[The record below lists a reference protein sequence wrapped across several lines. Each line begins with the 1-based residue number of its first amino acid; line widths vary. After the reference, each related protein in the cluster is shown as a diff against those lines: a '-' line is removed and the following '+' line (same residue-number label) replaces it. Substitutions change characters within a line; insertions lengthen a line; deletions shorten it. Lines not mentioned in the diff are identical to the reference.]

1 MLQSLIRALIRES
14 LLLEDKIQDLVD
26 SDASGSLQAARD
38 QGITNIA
45 GLMWLKAM
53 IDQRKVGPGAEPV
66 EDVIPTILAFFKQ
79 GVADRLKKANYPTD
93 IMRYKNP
100 GELRMAIGALG
111 TSRGEQER
119 VIKTAQTSVV
129 YESPNFLVVMPH
141 TTDSAC
147 YYGKGTTWCTAAT
160 TGSNLFLTYV
170 GSDRGII
177 LYHILKLGG
186 DSRVDP
192 YAKIN
197 LATVKGE
204 PHFSA
209 QMGGLSVDAKN
220 NGLTRQKF
228 DEALGDEADDILEA
242 IVQHAASVGDHPA
255 KKEVDASV
263 QSLAAWK
270 KATEKLDAD
279 QFSYYM
285 FSALKDRA
293 AAKEVLLDV
302 LSDPRT
308 KAYDKKVIYSNEN
321 FDDDM
326 LLQALEGAKD
336 FYQSEDASLAYG
348 AVYKKGVTP
357 EFLFR
362 ALEIIKTKKNGET
375 FKDLIYQNPAF
386 SGENLVQIY
395 NNPKAYNLEPE
406 SAAKLIARNPNL
418 PVDLYESQIEPA
430 LAGDVKAQALIKSG
444 MAFDGGNDNRNRLI
458 RLVWSKTKGSL
469 QSYFGDKLLEI
480 IGTWCTEEDILNDA
494 ADYFLKRGSW
504 RSGHAITREFL
515 TNSVLSD
522 KNVQRFAN
530 GSDEFG
536 VMLAQARIEDPDF
549 DAEAV
554 EEEFRRKEDEYERD
568 YDDDDDY

>member
-1 MLQSLIRALIRES
+1 MIRHLIREFIRET

-26 SDASGSLQAARD
+26 ADQSGSLQAARD
-38 QGITNIA
+38 QGVTNIA
-45 GLMWLKAM
+45 GLTWLKAM

-100 GELRMAIGALG
+100 GELRMAIGSLG

-119 VIKTAQTSVV
+119 AIKTAQTSVV

-170 GSDRGII
+170 GSNRGII

-228 DEALGDEADDILEA
+228 DEALGDEADDILAA

-270 KATEKLDAD
+270 KATAKLGKDE
-279 QFSYYM
+279 FSYYM
-285 FSALKDRA
+285 YSALKDRA

-308 KAYDKKVIYSNEN
+308 KAYDKKVVYGNEN

-326 LLQALEGAKD
+326 LLQALAGAKD
-336 FYQSEDASLAYG
+336 FYHAEDSSLAYG
-348 AVYKKGVTP
+348 AVYKKNTTTD
-357 EFLFR
+357 FLFK
-362 ALEIIKTKKNGET
+362 ASEIFKTKNNGKVFTEM
-375 FKDLIYQNPAF
+375 IYQNPAF
-386 SGENLVQIY
+386 SGEQLVQLY
-395 NNPKAYNLEPE
+395 NNPA
-406 SAAKLIARNPNL
+406 SAGTIPVRIAELIARNPNL
-418 PVDLYESQIEPA
+418 PPSLFESQIEPA
-430 LAGDVKAQALIKSG
+430 LRSDQKAQMLIKTA
-444 MAFDGGNDNRNRLI
+444 MAFDGGNDNPNGFI
-458 RLVWSKTKGSL
+458 RLAWNKTKGTL
-469 QSYFGDKLLEI
+469 QSYFGDDILKTI
-480 IGTWCTEEDILNDA
+480 AMWCTEEDVLNDV
-494 ADYFLKRGSW
+494 ADYFLRFGSW
-504 RSGHAITREFL
+504 HSNHTITREL
-515 TNSVLSD
+515 LVNTLLSD
-522 KNVQRFAN
+522 ENVQRFAN
-530 GSDEFG
+530 GDDRFG
-536 VMLAQARIEDPDF
+536 KMLAQARIEDIDF
-549 DAEAV
+549 DADAV
-554 EEEFRRKEDEYERD
+554 EDEFRRTEGDFE
-568 YDDDDDY
+568 DDDY

>member
-100 GELRMAIGALG
+100 GELRMAIGSLG

-119 VIKTAQTSVV
+119 TIKTTQTSVV

-160 TGSNLFLTYV
+160 TGANLFLSYV
-170 GSDRGII
+170 GSNRGII
-177 LYHILKLGG
+177 LYHILKMGG

-204 PHFSA
+204 PHFST

-228 DEALGDEADDILEA
+228 DIALGDEADEILAA
-242 IVQHAASVGDHPA
+242 IVDHAAAVGEHPA

-263 QSLAAWK
+263 ESLAAWK
-270 KATEKLDAD
+270 KATAKLGKDE
-279 QFSYYM
+279 FSYYM
-285 FSALKDRA
+285 YSTISQRP
-293 AAKEVLLDV
+293 AAKEVLLDI
-302 LSDPRT
+302 LNDPRT
-308 KAYDKKVIYSNEN
+308 KSYDKKAVYSNEN

-326 LLQALEGAKD
+326 LLQALDGATD
-336 FYQSEDASLAYG
+336 FYKQEDSSLAFG
-348 AVYKKGVTP
+348 AVTKKNVTP
-357 EFLFR
+357 DFLFS
-362 ALEIIKTKKNGET
+362 ALKIIKTKKNGRSY
-375 FKDLIYQNPAF
+375 DDMIYQNPAF
-386 SGENLVQIY
+386 SGDQLVEYY
-395 NNPKAYNLEPE
+395 NNPQPSGVSPTKMAEC
-406 SAAKLIARNPNL
+406 IGRNPNL
-418 PVDLYESQIEPA
+418 PVQLFESQIDVA
-430 LAGDVKAQALIKSG
+430 LRGDPKAQALIKTG
-444 MAFDGGNDNRNRLI
+444 MASDGSDGSRRGLI
-458 RLVWSKTKGSL
+458 RMVWNKTKDRL
-469 QSYFGDKLLEI
+469 QNNFGD
-480 IGTWCTEEDILNDA
+480 DILKTIAMWSSDEEIVNDA
-494 ADYFLKRGSW
+494 ANHYLKRGAW
-504 RSGHAITREFL
+504 HSGKVITREFL

-522 KNVQRFAN
+522 AIVQKFAN
-530 GSDEFG
+530 GGDRFG
-536 VMLAQARIEDPDF
+536 VMLAQARIEDPNF
-549 DAEAV
+549 DADAI
-554 EEEFRRKEDEYERD
+554 EDEFNRTEDNYE
-568 YDDDDDY
+568 DDDY

>member
-26 SDASGSLQAARD
+26 SDASGSLQDARD

-119 VIKTAQTSVV
+119 TIKTTQTSVV

-160 TGSNLFLTYV
+160 TGANLFLSYV
-170 GSDRGII
+170 GSNRGII
-177 LYHILKLGG
+177 LYHILKMGG

-242 IVQHAASVGDHPA
+242 IIQHAASVGEHPA

-263 QSLAAWK
+263 QNLAAWK
-270 KATEKLDAD
+270 KATAKLGKDE
-279 QFSYYM
+279 FSYYM
-285 FSALKDRA
+285 YSSLKDRP
-293 AAKEVLLDV
+293 AAKEVLLDA

-308 KAYDKKVIYSNEN
+308 KAYDKKVVYGNEN

-336 FYQSEDASLAYG
+336 FYQPEDSALAYG
-348 AVYKKGVTP
+348 AVYKKNTTTD
-357 EFLFR
+357 FLFK
-362 ALEIIKTKKNGET
+362 ASEIFSTKKNGKVFVEM
-375 FKDLIYQNPAF
+375 IYQNPAF
-386 SGENLVQIY
+386 SGEQLVELY
-395 NNPKAYNLEPE
+395 KNPA
-406 SAAKLIARNPNL
+406 SAGAIPVKMAELIARNPNL
-418 PVDLYESQIEPA
+418 PPELFESQIGPA
-430 LAGDVKAQALIKSG
+430 LRGDQKAQMLIKTA
-444 MAFDGGNDNRNRLI
+444 MAFDGANDNRNGFI
-458 RLVWSKTKGSL
+458 RMVWNRTKDSL
-469 QSYFGDKLLEI
+469 QSYFGDDILKTI
-480 IGTWCTEEDILNDA
+480 AMWCTEEDVLNDV
-494 ADYFLKRGSW
+494 ADFFLRIGPWRG
-504 RSGHAITREFL
+504 GHSITRELL
-515 TNSVLSD
+515 TNSLLSD
-522 KNVQRFAN
+522 ENVKRFAN
-530 GSDEFG
+530 GDDRFG
-536 VMLAQARIEDPDF
+536 VMLALARIEDPEF
-549 DAEAV
+549 DADAV
-554 EEEFRRKEDEYERD
+554 EDEFRRTEGDDGRD
-568 YDDDDDY
+568 YDDDY

>member
-1 MLQSLIRALIRES
+1 MIQTIIRALIRES

-26 SDASGSLQAARD
+26 ADQSGSLQAARD
-38 QGITNIA
+38 MGVTNIA
-45 GLMWLKAM
+45 GLMWLKSM

-119 VIKTAQTSVV
+119 TIKTTQTSVV

-160 TGSNLFLTYV
+160 TGANLFLSYV
-170 GSDRGII
+170 GSNRGII
-177 LYHILKLGG
+177 LYHILKMGG

-209 QMGGLSVDAKN
+209 QSGGLSVDAKN

-228 DEALGDEADDILEA
+228 DEALGDEADAILSA
-242 IVQHAASVGDHPA
+242 IVQHAGTIGEHPA

-270 KATEKLDAD
+270 KATAKLEPD

-285 FSALKDRA
+285 YSALKDRA
-293 AAKEVLLDV
+293 AVKEVLLDV

-308 KAYDKKVIYSNEN
+308 KSYDKKVIYSNEN
-321 FDDDM
+321 FDDVM

-348 AVYKKGVTP
+348 AVNKKNTTTD
-357 EFLFR
+357 FLFKTS
-362 ALEIIKTKKNGET
+362 EIIGGKKNGKT
-375 FKDLIYQNPAF
+375 FMEMIYQNPAF
-386 SGENLVQIY
+386 AGDQLVQLY
-395 NNPKAYNLEPE
+395 NNHA
-406 SAAKLIARNPNL
+406 SAGTIPARIAELIARNPNL
-418 PVDLYESQIEPA
+418 PPDLFESQIEPA
-430 LAGDVKAQALIKSG
+430 RRGDQKAQMLIKTA
-444 MAFDGGNDNRNRLI
+444 MAFDGANDNPNGFI
-458 RLVWSKTKGSL
+458 RLVWNKTKGAL
-469 QSYFGDKLLEI
+469 QSYFGDDILKTI
-480 IGTWCTEEDILNDA
+480 AMWCTEEDVLNDV
-494 ADYFLKRGSW
+494 ADYFLRLGSW
-504 RSGHAITREFL
+504 NSGHTITRELL
-515 TNSVLSD
+515 TNSLLSD
-522 KNVQRFAN
+522 ENVQRFAN
-530 GSDEFG
+530 GDDRFG
-536 VMLAQARIEDPDF
+536 EMLAQARIEDPDF
-549 DAEAV
+549 DADAV
-554 EEEFRRKEDEYERD
+554 EDEFKRTEGDFE
-568 YDDDDDY
+568 DDDDY

>member
-1 MLQSLIRALIRES
+1 MIQTIIRSLIRES

-26 SDASGSLQAARD
+26 ADQSGSLQAARD
-38 QGITNIA
+38 MGVTNIA
-45 GLMWLKAM
+45 GLMWLKSM

-119 VIKTAQTSVV
+119 TIKTTQTSVV

-160 TGSNLFLTYV
+160 TGANLFLSYV
-170 GSDRGII
+170 GSNRGII
-177 LYHILKLGG
+177 LYHILKMGG

-192 YAKIN
+192 YSKIN

-209 QMGGLSVDAKN
+209 QSGGLSVDAKN

-228 DEALGDEADDILEA
+228 DEALGDEADAILSA
-242 IVQHAASVGDHPA
+242 IVQHAGTIGEHPA

-270 KATEKLDAD
+270 KATAKLEPD

-285 FSALKDRA
+285 YSALKDRA
-293 AAKEVLLDV
+293 AVKEVLLDV

-308 KAYDKKVIYSNEN
+308 KSYDKKVIYSNEN
-321 FDDDM
+321 FDDVM

-348 AVYKKGVTP
+348 AVNKKNTTTD
-357 EFLFR
+357 FLFK
-362 ALEIIKTKKNGET
+362 ASEIIGGKKNGKT
-375 FKDLIYQNPAF
+375 FMEMIYQNPAF
-386 SGENLVQIY
+386 AGDQLVQLY
-395 NNPKAYNLEPE
+395 NNPA
-406 SAAKLIARNPNL
+406 SARTIPVRIAELIARNPNL
-418 PVDLYESQIEPA
+418 PPDLFESQIEPA
-430 LAGDVKAQALIKSG
+430 RRGDQKAQMLIKTA
-444 MAFDGGNDNRNRLI
+444 MAFDGANDNPNGFI
-458 RLVWSKTKGSL
+458 RLVWNKTKGTL
-469 QSYFGDKLLEI
+469 QSYFGDDILKTI
-480 IGTWCTEEDILNDA
+480 AMWCTEEDVLNDV
-494 ADYFLKRGSW
+494 ADYFLRLGSW
-504 RSGHAITREFL
+504 NSGHTITRELL
-515 TNSVLSD
+515 TNSLLSD
-522 KNVQRFAN
+522 ENVQRFAN
-530 GSDEFG
+530 GDDRFG
-536 VMLAQARIEDPDF
+536 EMLAQARIEDPDF
-549 DAEAV
+549 DADAV
-554 EEEFRRKEDEYERD
+554 EDEFRRAEGDFE
-568 YDDDDDY
+568 DDDDY